1 MRFVAIAALI
11 SVEPSPRSALRVS
24 ACRPTV
30 DTYRDAWRVDQ
41 RSTPTGTL
49 GVSTNG
55 RHLPGRLACRPTV
68 DTYRGAWRVD
78 QRSTPTGVLG
88 VSTNGRHLP
97 GVLGVWTNGR
107 HLPAVLC
114 VWTNG
119 RHLPRV
125 LCVSTSGRHL
135 PGVLGVSTNG
145 RHLPGC
151 SACRPTVDTYRG
163 ARRVDQRSTPI
174 GMLGVSTNARHLP
187 GVLGVSTNGRHL
199 PGVLGVSTNGRH
211 LLRDF
216 RLGVARGAVVVQ
228 PLELQAS
235 RYGCAR
241 RQRQVQALA
250 RCHHVHLDHLAI
262 G

>member
-1 MRFVAIAALI
+1 MRFVAIAVRTL
-11 SVEPSPRSALRVS
+11 VELSPCSPLRVS
-24 ACRPTV
+24 ACRPTVDTYPGRLACRPTVDTYRRGWACRPTV

-55 RHLPGRLACRPTV
+55 RHLPA
-68 DTYRGAWRVD
+68 
-78 QRSTPTGVLG
+78 VLG
-88 VSTNGRHLP
+88 VWTNGRHLP
-97 GVLGVWTNGR
+97 AVLGVWTNGR

-125 LCVSTSGRHL
+125 LCVWTSGRYL

-174 GMLGVSTNARHLP
+174 GMLGVSTNA
-187 GVLGVSTNGRHL
+187 RHL